1 VADRSCR
8 PGATTKREERKS
20 QMNRPG
26 QRRRALGIAAVFGGT
41 LVVGTCD
48 DTTGPDE
55 DIRFTFSVVV
65 PQDGNLANPG
75 EQGPSQSSLPQS
87 DGTHTLVL
95 DRVEMVIK
103 EVELKRISDDDCDD
117 LSGTDHDACEA
128 FEVGPILL
136 DLPLDGSVAQV
147 VASEVPPDTYDELEF
162 DVHKPDDDTPADLQF
177 LQQNPGF
184 KDVSIRVEGSFDGE
198 SFVFLQDLN
207 EERELDLIPPL
218 VVEGGFGTVNLTL
231 ELDVSSW
238 FRTPGSGLLDPRTA
252 NKGEVNEDLVEENI
266 KASIRAFPDSDRD
279 GREG

>member
-1 VADRSCR
+1 MRLLR
-8 PGATTKREERKS
+8 MWK
-20 QMNRPG
+20 
-26 QRRRALGIAAVFGGT
+26 RALGITMGLGGAFWAAG
-41 LVVGTCD
+41 CD

-65 PQDGNLANPG
+65 PQDSPLATAADL
-75 EQGPSQSSLPQS
+75 GPSLSSLSQT
-87 DGTHTLVL
+87 DGTHTLIL
-95 DRVEMVIK
+95 DRVEMVIR
-103 EVELKRISDDDCDD
+103 EAELKRISDDDCDD
-117 LSGTDHDACEA
+117 LSGADHDACEA

-162 DVHKPDDDTPADLQF
+162 DVHKPDDDTPSDLQF
-177 LQQNPGF
+177 LQQHPGF
-184 KDVSIRVEGSFDGE
+184 KGVSIRVEGRFDGE

-218 VVEGGFGTVNLTL
+218 VVEEGFGTINLTL

-238 FRTPGSGLLDPRTA
+238 FRTPGFLLLDPRTA

-266 KASIRAFPDSDRD
+266 KTSIRAFPDLDRD
-279 GREG
+279 GIEG

>member
-1 VADRSCR
+1 MRLVKSWKRAFGITMGLAGVF
-8 PGATTKREERKS
+8 GAT
-20 QMNRPG
+20 G
-26 QRRRALGIAAVFGGT
+26 
-41 LVVGTCD
+41 CD
-48 DTTGPDE
+48 DATGPERDLGL
-55 DIRFTFSVVV
+55 TFSVVV
-65 PQDGNLANPG
+65 PQDGALTDPG
-75 EQGPSQSSLPQS
+75 RAGMSLSSLSQT
-87 DGTHTLVL
+87 DGNHALVL
-95 DRVEMVIK
+95 DRVQMVIR
-103 EVELKRISDDDCDD
+103 EVELERIYHDDCDA

-162 DVHKPDDDTPADLQF
+162 EVHKPDDDSPADLQF
-177 LQQNPGF
+177 LQQHPGF

-207 EERELDLIPPL
+207 EEREFDLIPPL
-218 VVEGGFGTVNLTL
+218 VVEEGFGTVNLTL

-238 FRTPGSGLLDPRTA
+238 FRTSGFLLIDPRTA

-266 KASIRAFPDSDRD
+266 KASIRAFPDLDRD